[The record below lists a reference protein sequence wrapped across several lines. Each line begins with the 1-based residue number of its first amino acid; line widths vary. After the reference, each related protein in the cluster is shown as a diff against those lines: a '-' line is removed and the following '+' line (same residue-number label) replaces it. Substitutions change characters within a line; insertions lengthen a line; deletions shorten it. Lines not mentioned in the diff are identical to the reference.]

1 MIVSK
6 KLSFRESLHSFAARS
21 RALGRAITFVG
32 CAVPIFFIDLGVG
45 NSSLL
50 AATPIRQETS
60 ETDKANQLRD
70 EINAAYAEDLKKTP
84 EAASRDFQNILDRYI
99 EPGMDFRDG
108 AKILK
113 EAGFSL
119 TVFGQGAY
127 AFPDVGVPSRGSKVT
142 AILNISGG
150 LLHGADVSVDI
161 YPSEIDQFDRI
172 KVISVHFFNTT
183 P

>member
-1 MIVSK
+1 
-6 KLSFRESLHSFAARS
+6 
-21 RALGRAITFVG
+21 
-32 CAVPIFFIDLGVG
+32 
-45 NSSLL
+45 
-50 AATPIRQETS
+50 
-60 ETDKANQLRD
+60 
-70 EINAAYAEDLKKTP
+70 
-84 EAASRDFQNILDRYI
+84 
-99 EPGMDFRDG
+99 MDFRDG

-150 LLHGADVSVDI
+150 LLHGSDVSVDI

>member
-1 MIVSK
+1 MSK

-70 EINAAYAEDLKKTP
+70 EINAAYAEDLKKNTRGRK
-84 EAASRDFQNILDRYI
+84 SRFSEYFGPLYRARNGF
-99 EPGMDFRDG
+99 PGWG
-108 AKILK
+108 
-113 EAGFSL
+113 E
-119 TVFGQGAY
+119 
-127 AFPDVGVPSRGSKVT
+127 
-142 AILNISGG
+142 
-150 LLHGADVSVDI
+150 
-161 YPSEIDQFDRI
+161 
-172 KVISVHFFNTT
+172 NT
-183 P
+183 